1 MDSKLCEVK
10 IPNGVVGDI
19 YSFRNY
25 DPKRIPTYKIEG
37 EQLLLYMTEQNRQ
50 LALQEF
56 KEVHYTFYEAVHQ
69 QNIPEAMAYHNY
81 IVEDELTV
89 LTFYMKQA
97 TYGQDLLTAIIE
109 PALVLEAFYYQ
120 LYLGVHHPT
129 VTVRYVSQDG
139 ESVYTKVLHDKI
151 TEPSLK

>member
-56 KEVHYTFYEAVHQ
+56 KEVHYTFYEAVHAQ
-69 QNIPEAMAYHNY
+69 ELPEVMAYCNF
-81 IVEDELTV
+81 IVEDDLTV
-89 LTFYMKQA
+89 LTFYMKQS
-97 TYGQDLLTAIIE
+97 TYRQDLLTAVIE
-109 PALVLEAFYYQ
+109 LALVLEAFYYQ
-120 LYLGVHHPT
+120 IYAGMQSPT
-129 VTVRYVSQDG
+129 VTVRYVTQDG
-139 ESVYTKVLHDKI
+139 ASVYEEVLYDKI
-151 TEPSLK
+151 AEPSLK